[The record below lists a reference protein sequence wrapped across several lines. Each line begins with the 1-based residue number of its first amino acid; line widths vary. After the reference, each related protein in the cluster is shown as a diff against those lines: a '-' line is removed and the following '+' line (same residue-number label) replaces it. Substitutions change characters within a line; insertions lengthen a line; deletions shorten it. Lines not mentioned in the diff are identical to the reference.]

1 MNLKE
6 YYKELLSEQLLNE
19 IGAAKL
25 GRIEKSIKRKEAQKD
40 KTTAAIDSSRGR
52 IQDALLNPDA
62 VKTAAVGPGS
72 PLQQKLN
79 TLYMARAR
87 GQVGRKEKL
96 GKRGM
101 KIAGQAGMAIG
112 QGAKNRDTIQSY
124 SDRIGGLG
132 HPGGHPRFKPR

>member
-19 IGAAKL
+19 IGAGKL
-25 GRIEKSIKRKEAQKD
+25 GRIEQSIARKEAQIA
-40 KTTAAIDSSRGR
+40 KTREAIDSSRGR

-62 VKTAAVGPGS
+62 VRTAAVGPGS
-72 PLQQKLN
+72 PLQQRLN
-79 TLYMARAR
+79 KLYMARAR
-87 GQVGRKEKL
+87 GKVGRTENL

-124 SDRIGGLG
+124 SDRISGLG
-132 HPGGHPRFKPR
+132 HPGGHPSFRPR

>member
-25 GRIEKSIKRKEAQKD
+25 GRIEKSIERKELKKD
-40 KTTAAIDSSRGR
+40 KATAAINSNRGR

-72 PLQQKLN
+72 PLQQRLN

-87 GQVGRKEKL
+87 GQVGRKA
-96 GKRGM
+96 KRIEREM

-112 QGAKNRDTIQSY
+112 QGATNPDTIQSY
-124 SDRIGGLG
+124 SDRISGLG

>member
-25 GRIEKSIKRKEAQKD
+25 ARIEKSIARKELQKD
-40 KTTAAIDSSRGR
+40 KTRAAIVSNRGR
-52 IQDALLNPDA
+52 IQNTLLSPDA
-62 VKTAAVGPGS
+62 VQTAAVGPGS
-72 PLQQKLN
+72 PLQQRLN

-96 GKRGM
+96 DKRGM

-112 QGAKNRDTIQSY
+112 QGATNPNTIQSY

-132 HPGGHPRFKPR
+132 QPGGHPRFRPR

>member
-1 MNLKE
+1 MNLKK

-25 GRIEKSIKRKEAQKD
+25 GRIEQSIKRKEEQKD
-40 KTTAAIDSSRGR
+40 KTTAAINSNRGR
-52 IQDALLNPDA
+52 IQNALLNPDA

-72 PLQQKLN
+72 PLQKRLN

-87 GQVGRKEKL
+87 GQVGRKA
-96 GKRGM
+96 KRSEREM

-112 QGAKNRDTIQSY
+112 QGATNPDTIQSY
-124 SDRIGGLG
+124 SDRISGLDQ
-132 HPGGHPRFKPR
+132 PGGHPRFRPR